1 MNEWKIYKL
10 IDFVEINPTES
21 LKKGTLAKKI
31 GMDLL
36 QPYTRAIPSY
46 TTEFYSG
53 GTKFRN
59 GDTIMTLSKI
69 LCKWQG
75 LIKNGN
81 TPVKK
86 YSKLIN
92 C

>member
-1 MNEWKIYKL
+1 MKYIIEVVLFFGFFTFLIFFLHNKEVSGRLKL
-10 IDFVEINPTES
+10 LFLDICLIAICIKYRYVVKQGEITS
-21 LKKGTLAKKI
+21 V
-31 GMDLL
+31 
-36 QPYTRAIPSY
+36 
-46 TTEFYSG
+46 
-53 GTKFRN
+53 
-59 GDTIMTLSKI
+59 TLSKI

>member
-1 MNEWKIYKL
+1 MEEKYRHFLFGIVASVGLCFIILVFFTGDEALK
-10 IDFVEINPTES
+10 DNP
-21 LKKGTLAKKI
+21 
-31 GMDLL
+31 
-36 QPYTRAIPSY
+36 
-46 TTEFYSG
+46 
-53 GTKFRN
+53 
-59 GDTIMTLSKI
+59 TLSKI

>member
-1 MNEWKIYKL
+1 MSYERERNEQYNDIP
-10 IDFVEINPTES
+10 VEIVDNMLLITSRAEVS
-21 LKKGTLAKKI
+21 L
-31 GMDLL
+31 
-36 QPYTRAIPSY
+36 
-46 TTEFYSG
+46 
-53 GTKFRN
+53 
-59 GDTIMTLSKI
+59 TLSKI

>member
-1 MNEWKIYKL
+1 MSYERERNEQYNDIPFETVDNMLL
-10 IDFVEINPTES
+10 ITS
-21 LKKGTLAKKI
+21 
-31 GMDLL
+31 
-36 QPYTRAIPSY
+36 
-46 TTEFYSG
+46 
-53 GTKFRN
+53 
-59 GDTIMTLSKI
+59 TLSKI